1 MTKRYLLLISAIAFL
16 LPYGFAQN
24 RKKVTKKPV
33 KEEVIQEDPRITQML
48 SATRRILFIDS
59 MVVDFHDF
67 IKHIPLSEEC
77 GQLLQQD
84 SLATYINELKDHKLT
99 TAFNATDSLYHIMES
114 HCIAQEWEPQ
124 TPIKGLGE
132 ASANF
137 PYMMPDGITLYF
149 AQKGEKS
156 IGGYDLF
163 VTRYDSGSGTFLRSE
178 NIGMPF
184 SSEANDYLYAID
196 ETNNL
201 GYLVTDR
208 RQPAG
213 KVCIYVFVPNE
224 TRRIYQTEAYTDEQL
239 RSFAS
244 IGNIKDTWTSN
255 EMELNDAIL
264 RLNDARAKF
273 NATGSSDAI
282 SSVKTPLDDLRHQAD
297 VLTKAL
303 QLARNYYARA
313 NENERRDLRT
323 EILNS
328 EQELETLQLEIRQKE
343 KEERNK
349 TYSNNN

>member
-1 MTKRYLLLISAIAFL
+1 M
-16 LPYGFAQN
+16 
-24 RKKVTKKPV
+24 
-33 KEEVIQEDPRITQML
+33 
-48 SATRRILFIDS
+48 
-59 MVVDFHDF
+59 
-67 IKHIPLSEEC
+67 
-77 GQLLQQD
+77 
-84 SLATYINELKDHKLT
+84 
-99 TAFNATDSLYHIMES
+99 
-114 HCIAQEWEPQ
+114 
-124 TPIKGLGE
+124 
-132 ASANF
+132 
-137 PYMMPDGITLYF
+137 
-149 AQKGEKS
+149 
-156 IGGYDLF
+156 
-163 VTRYDSGSGTFLRSE
+163 
-178 NIGMPF
+178 
-184 SSEANDYLYAID
+184 
-196 ETNNL
+196 
-201 GYLVTDR
+201 TDR

-297 VLTKAL
+297 VLAKAL

-343 KEERNK
+343 KKERNK